1 MLQLETPAL
10 LVMPGPIS
18 TNNLF
23 VNVPGRGRIMSRDYK
38 AWKGTA
44 AALLMMQKPLPR
56 FALPVELTFYVG
68 EVGIGQM
75 DSDNTL
81 KAYTD
86 ALKVAGVIHDDS
98 RRWVRRTGAVWVPGM
113 AGCVVRVKPAEIN
126 LSASKLIEMV
136 KPKLREFLA

>member
-1 MLQLETPAL
+1 MLQLESPAL
-10 LVMPGPIS
+10 IVMPDPIS

-23 VNVPGRGRIMSRDYK
+23 VNVPGRGRIMSKPYK
-38 AWKGTA
+38 AWKGGA
-44 AALLMMQKPLPR
+44 AALLMMQRPLPK

-68 EVGIGQM
+68 ENGIGQM

-113 AGCVVRVKPAEIN
+113 SGCVVRIKPAEMALN
-126 LSASKLIEMV
+126 AAKLIEMV
-136 KPKLREFLA
+136 KPRLREFLA